1 MKPLT
6 SAMILILGTLLAG
19 CGSDPVPVDE
29 PKQKR
34 VMRVDPF
41 QAQAERALF
50 KGNPADVSY
59 DREQLRTVRASG
71 QKGDAW
77 PVCEKVSSEYSR
89 AVVDTK
95 TMMGVQDALLAS
107 QVDDFVLCDKPTIY
121 SATRAAAET
130 AIARLEPQ
138 MPARQMV
145 EYLLAHPSSGKMDD
159 CWLKSLRDSRKD
171 GFAYTEAMERAEA
184 RCKPLPR

>member
-6 SAMILILGTLLAG
+6 LAVAMILGTLLAG
-19 CGSDPVPVDE
+19 CAEDPAPIEPKRQRAVPV
-29 PKQKR
+29 
-34 VMRVDPF
+34 VSPF
-41 QAQAERALF
+41 QAQAEKALF
-50 KGNPADVSY
+50 KGTPDDIAY
-59 DREQLRTVRASG
+59 DREQLRAVRLGG

-77 PVCEKVSSEYSR
+77 PACEKVSTSYSR
-89 AVVDTK
+89 TVVDSK

-107 QVDDFVLCDKPTIY
+107 QVDDFVLCDKPVIY
-121 SATRAAAET
+121 GLARAAAET
-130 AIARLEPQ
+130 AIGRLEPQ
-138 MPARQMV
+138 MPAREMV
-145 EYLLAHPSSGKMDD
+145 EYLLAHPPGAKMDD